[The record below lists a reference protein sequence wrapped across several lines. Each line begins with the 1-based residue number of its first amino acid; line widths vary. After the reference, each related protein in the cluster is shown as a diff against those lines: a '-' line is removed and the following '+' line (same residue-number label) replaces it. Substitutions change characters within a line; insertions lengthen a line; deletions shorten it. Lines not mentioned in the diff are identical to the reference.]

1 MNKSTIKPLT
11 EKKTVT
17 RRSFLQRS
25 TSAALGLSA
34 WTALSADRVI
44 GANDRVN
51 VALIGCGGRGSFIL
65 RVMIA
70 DAGANCVCLCDLS
83 DKRLDKMW
91 SFIEPVQPNK
101 PRFEKD
107 YRKVLESPDIDAVIV
122 ATHDNWHAPLT
133 IMACQAGKDVYV
145 EKPHSF
151 CMWESGLMVEAAAK
165 YKRIVQVGTQNRSA
179 DYVHQAREI
188 VQSGKL
194 GKIGL
199 VKVFN
204 LKNGSPFKLGEPGTQ
219 PADFNWDRWL
229 GRAALRPYHQR
240 IWQGGWHKNWD
251 YCGGDLTDDSIHQ
264 LDLALMV
271 MGDPGL
277 PTSVRALGGQY
288 VVHKEDDAEVPD
300 VLNVA
305 WDFGSFVM
313 AFDMSQYPSYMAKTT
328 DELRKSKNRVP
339 DWTLNAT
346 RIEIYGQDLLMI
358 LGRHGGGL
366 SLVKASNQIVDKIYG
381 QPPDLEHYLNFITC
395 VKSRKQP
402 NADIAIAHASN
413 LTAHMGNIAHR
424 IGNVSMNYDAKTST
438 FDNPAANAMFKATY
452 RKGYEISDKV

>member
-1 MNKSTIKPLT
+1 MNETTMKPLAG
-11 EKKTVT
+11 KKPVT

-25 TSAALGLSA
+25 AGAALGMGA

-44 GANDRVN
+44 GANEKVN
-51 VALIGCGGRGSFIL
+51 VAVIGCGGRARYIL
-65 RVMIA
+65 RMMLA
-70 DAGANCVCLCDLS
+70 ETDANCVCLCDLS
-83 DKRLDKMW
+83 DQRLDKMW
-91 SFIEPVQPNK
+91 DFIQPAQSVK

-107 YRKVLESPDIDAVIV
+107 YRKVLDAPDIDAVIV
-122 ATHDNWHAPLT
+122 ATQDNWHAPLT

-145 EKPHSF
+145 EKPHSY

-179 DYVHQAREI
+179 EYNHQAREI

-204 LKNGSPFKLGEPGTQ
+204 LKKGSSFKLGEPGTQ
-219 PADFNWDRWL
+219 PKDFDWDRWL
-229 GRAALRPYHQR
+229 GRAAWRPYHQQ
-240 IWQGGWHKNWD
+240 IWQGGWHKNWE

-264 LDLALMV
+264 VDLALMI

-277 PTSVRALGGQY
+277 PKSVRALGGRY
-288 VVHKEDDAEVPD
+288 IYKGDDAEVPD

-313 AFDMSQYPSYMAKTT
+313 AFDMTQYPTYMEKTAN
-328 DELRKSKNRVP
+328 ELRKSRNRVP
-339 DWTLNAT
+339 DWSLNAT

-366 SLVKASNQIVDKIYG
+366 SIVKASNQIVDKIYG
-381 QPPDLEHYLNFITC
+381 QPGDTKHYRDFIEC
-395 VKSRKQP
+395 VKNRKQP
-402 NADIAIAHASN
+402 NADVAVAHASN
-413 LTAHMGNIAHR
+413 LVAHMGNIAHR
-424 IGNVSMNYDAKTST
+424 IGNVSMNYDAKTNT
-438 FDNPAANAMFKATY
+438 FDNPAANAMIKATY